1 MFYFFWFKKNSAGN
15 DLFCLCSF
23 QLFPAD
29 EVHDMNTWLN
39 EDLVCFPVIK
49 VSGQEKPFLKLVD
62 VELVYC
68 HEDIADMNEEFFPVG
83 KNFRF
88 SSKYGVL
95 LRRHKDSYN
104 THKWKSAEDAVNAM
118 VERLTKYKL
127 KMTFSVEHFS
137 Q

>member
-1 MFYFFWFKKNSAGN
+1 
-15 DLFCLCSF
+15 
-23 QLFPAD
+23 
-29 EVHDMNTWLN
+29 MNTWLN

-83 KNFRF
+83 MKFPF

-95 LRRHKDSYN
+95 LRNHKDSHN
-104 THKWKSAEDAVNAM
+104 TYKWRSAEDAVNAK
-118 VERLTKYKL
+118 VERLRKNKL

-137 Q
+137 E

>member
-1 MFYFFWFKKNSAGN
+1 
-15 DLFCLCSF
+15 
-23 QLFPAD
+23 
-29 EVHDMNTWLN
+29 MNTWLN

-68 HEDIADMNEEFFPVG
+68 HKDIADMNEEFLPVG
-83 KNFRF
+83 MKFPF

-95 LRRHKDSYN
+95 LRSHKDYHN
-104 THKWKSAEDAVNAM
+104 THKRRSTEDAVNAM

-137 Q
+137 K